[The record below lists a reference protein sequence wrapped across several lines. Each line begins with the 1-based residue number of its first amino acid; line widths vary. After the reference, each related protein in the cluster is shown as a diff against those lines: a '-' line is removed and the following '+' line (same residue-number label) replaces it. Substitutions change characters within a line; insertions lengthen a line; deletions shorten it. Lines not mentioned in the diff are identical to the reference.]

1 MTKGEAYSFTAPATM
16 PPKMYFWKKIYSS
29 KVGRATRMIAA
40 LKLFQVP
47 CRVLLKFMRVVVKVL
62 SLEDGIYR

>member
-1 MTKGEAYSFTAPATM
+1 M